1 VRSSLTPRSPAEHC
15 ERRGSV
21 AVKLSPREQALVNKV
36 LQKIKGF
43 DPQAIVKVADD
54 TIEHEGVLILVY
66 TDKSSL
72 EIIQHIVPC
81 TGDILA
87 DEDFDILVVVVPEDR
102 HRARTGGSKSVKR
115 YRAVL
120 IDAHRL

>member
-1 VRSSLTPRSPAEHC
+1 MRSSLTPRSPAEHC

-36 LQKIKGF
+36 IQKIKGF

-54 TIEHEGVLILVY
+54 TVADDTIEHEDVLILVY

-87 DEDFDILVVVVPEDR
+87 DEDLDILVVPEDR
-102 HRARTGGSKSVKR
+102 HRAQDWGE
-115 YRAVL
+115 
-120 IDAHRL
+120 